1 MVYGEGLGSSMSNY
15 LHPNMSE
22 VAAGQ
27 ARPPKRRRVRWLV
40 AGVAGLTGVVGLA
53 AFTPVGASGAFGER
67 GNSPSNAG
75 TQVLADG
82 NRGGGDHGGQDPGG
96 RDGKDR
102 KKDND
107 SRDSRGD
114 DFRSVPC
121 NSDELIAAIVR
132 ANANSGAKLRLAEKC
147 TYTLTRSAPPPPV
160 PFGAVGLPIITQQV
174 VIDGNGAT
182 IVRAANATPFRILE
196 VGTGGDLT
204 LRDATIKGGLADGG
218 LGQGG
223 GGIRIDVG
231 GRATIENTNVV
242 YNHTNGPGGGIA
254 NFGVTRILGGGDHGW
269 NGKDKDKKDGGS
281 TISNNSAVFDG
292 GGIFNNGNLT
302 VENTRLSYNNTI
314 GVFNIVPIGGAGG
327 GLSNSQ
333 VAVLNNVRLDNNTAG
348 FRGGGIRGGINS
360 TTEAK
365 NVEINDNRAGSE
377 GGGIFSDGTFHLKH
391 GKVHHNEAG
400 QRGGGVYNQIN
411 QFVAE
416 DSWISENV
424 ASTNSTIE
432 HGGGVYNTSGVV
444 VLRRTHVD
452 RNRAIGS
459 SSRGGGI
466 YNNNTLTLTESKV
479 TDNISTLA
487 PGGIFNDGGQV
498 TVDQK
503 TAISGNRPTN
513 CTPSSP
519 PVPNC
524 FG

>member
-1 MVYGEGLGSSMSNY
+1 MSNY
-15 LHPNMSE
+15 LYPNMRE

-27 ARPPKRRRVRWLV
+27 DRSSKRRQARWLV
-40 AGVAGLTGVVGLA
+40 AGVAGLTGMLSLA
-53 AFTPVGASGAFGER
+53 AFTPSGVSGAAGGS
-67 GNSPSNAG
+67 GNPSNAG

-82 NRGGGDHGGQDPGG
+82 SRGNGDDHGGQDPGG
-96 RDGKDR
+96 RDGKDH

-107 SRDSRGD
+107 RRDDRGD

-121 NSDELIAAIVR
+121 NADELIAAIVR
-132 ANANSGAKLRLAEKC
+132 ANANSGAKLRLAERC
-147 TYTLTRSAPPPPV
+147 TYTLTRSAPQPPV
-160 PFGAVGLPIITQQV
+160 PSGAVGLPIITQRV
-174 VIDGNGAT
+174 VIDGNGST
-182 IVRAANATPFRILE
+182 IVRSATATSFRILE
-196 VGTGGDLT
+196 VGAGGDLT

-218 LGQGG
+218 IGAGG

-231 GRATIENTNVV
+231 GRASIENTNVV

-254 NFGVTRILGGGDHGW
+254 NFGVTKILGGGDQ
-269 NGKDKDKKDGGS
+269 GKDKDSRKDGGS

-302 VENTRLSYNNTI
+302 VQNTRLSYNNTI
-314 GVFNIVPIGGAGG
+314 GVVNILPIGGAGG
-327 GLSNSQ
+327 GLSNSST
-333 VAVLNNVRLDNNTAG
+333 AVLENVHLDNNTAG

-360 TTEAK
+360 TTEAT
-365 NVEINDNRAGSE
+365 NVEVDNNRAGSE
-377 GGGIFSDGTFHLKH
+377 GGGIFSDGVFHLRH
-391 GKVHHNEAG
+391 AKVHHNEAG
-400 QRGGGVYNQIN
+400 QRGGGVYNQIG

-416 DSWISENV
+416 ESSISENV

-432 HGGGVYNTSGVV
+432 HGGGIYNGSGTV
-444 VLRRTHVD
+444 VLRRTHVE

-466 YNNNTLTLTESKV
+466 YNDARLTLTESTV
-479 TDNISTLA
+479 TDNISILA

-503 TAISGNRPTN
+503 TVISGNRPTN

>member
-1 MVYGEGLGSSMSNY
+1 MSNY

-27 ARPPKRRRVRWLV
+27 PRTPKKRRTRWLV

-53 AFTPVGASGAFGER
+53 AFTAAGVSGAAGKN
-67 GNSPSNAG
+67 GNDLSNAG
-75 TQVLADG
+75 TQVLAEG
-82 NRGGGDHGGQDPGG
+82 SRGSGDDHGGQDPGG
-96 RDGKDR
+96 RDGKDH

-107 SRDSRGD
+107 RRDDRGD

-121 NSDELIAAIVR
+121 NADELIAAIVR
-132 ANANSGAKLRLAEKC
+132 ANADSGAKLRLAERC
-147 TYTLTRSAPPPPV
+147 TYTLTRSAPQPPV

-174 VIDGNGAT
+174 VIDGNGST
-182 IVRAANATPFRILE
+182 IVRAATATPFRILE
-196 VGTGGDLT
+196 VGAGGDLT
-204 LRDATIKGGLADGG
+204 LREATIKGGLAEGG

-223 GGIRIDVG
+223 GGIRIDIG

-254 NFGVTRILGGGDHGW
+254 NFGVTKILGGSDR
-269 NGKDKDKKDGGS
+269 GKDKDKDKDWHGDGGS
-281 TISNNSAVFDG
+281 NISNNSAVFSG
-292 GGIFNNGNLT
+292 GGISNNGNLT
-302 VENTRLSYNNTI
+302 VQNTRLSYNNTI
-314 GVFNIVPIGGAGG
+314 GVVDILPIGGTGG

-333 VAVLNNVRLDNNTAG
+333 VAVLENVRLDNNTAG
-348 FRGGGIRGGINS
+348 FRGGGISGGINS
-360 TTEAK
+360 TTEAR
-365 NVEINDNRAGSE
+365 NVEVNDNRAGSE
-377 GGGIFSDGTFHLKH
+377 GGGIFSDGVFNLRH

-400 QRGGGVYNQIN
+400 QRGGGVFNQIG

-416 DSWISENV
+416 DSWINENI

-432 HGGGVYNTSGVV
+432 HGGGIYNTSGTV

-459 SSRGGGI
+459 SSQGGGI
-466 YNNNTLTLTESKV
+466 YNNRTLTLTESKV

-498 TVDQK
+498 TADEK
-503 TAISGNRPTN
+503 TVISGNRPTN

>member
-1 MVYGEGLGSSMSNY
+1 MSNY

-27 ARPPKRRRVRWLV
+27 VSPPKRRRARWLV

-53 AFTPVGASGAFGER
+53 AFTPAGVSGATGMS
-67 GNSPSNAG
+67 GSNPSNAG
-75 TQVLADG
+75 AQLLADG
-82 NRGGGDHGGQDPGG
+82 NRGSGDDHGGKDPGG
-96 RDGKDR
+96 RDGKDH
-102 KKDND
+102 KKDGD
-107 SRDSRGD
+107 HRDDRGD

-121 NSDELIAAIVR
+121 NADELIAAIVR
-132 ANANSGAKLRLAEKC
+132 ANADSGAKLRLAEKC
-147 TYTLTRSAPPPPV
+147 TYTLNRSAPQPPV

-174 VIDGNGAT
+174 VIDGNGST

-196 VGTGGDLT
+196 VGAGGDLT
-204 LRDATIKGGLADGG
+204 LRDATIKGGQADGG
-218 LGQGG
+218 IGAGG
-223 GGIRIDVG
+223 GGIRVDIG
-231 GRATIENTNVV
+231 GRATIENTDVV
-242 YNHTNGPGGGIA
+242 YNHTNGTGGGIA
-254 NFGVTRILGGGDHGW
+254 NFGVTKILGGNDHGKDW
-269 NGKDKDKKDGGS
+269 NGKDKDKKKDSGS
-281 TISNNSAVFDG
+281 NISNNSALYDG
-292 GGIFNNGNLT
+292 GGVHNNGNLT
-302 VENTRLSYNNTI
+302 VQNTRLSYNNTI
-314 GVFNIVPIGGAGG
+314 GVVTVLPIGGAGG

-333 VAVLNNVRLDNNTAG
+333 VAVLENVHLDNNTAG

-360 TTEAK
+360 TTEAR
-365 NVEINDNRAGSE
+365 NVEVNDNRAGSE
-377 GGGIFSDGTFHLKH
+377 GGGIFSDGVFHLRH

-400 QRGGGVYNQIN
+400 QRGGGVYNQIG

-416 DSWISENV
+416 ETSINENV

-432 HGGGVYNTSGVV
+432 HGGGVYNGSGTV

-459 SSRGGGI
+459 NSQGGGI
-466 YNNNTLTLTESKV
+466 YNNSSLTLTESKV
-479 TDNISTLA
+479 TDNISILA

-503 TAISGNRPTN
+503 TVISGNRPTN

>member
-1 MVYGEGLGSSMSNY
+1 MSNY
-15 LHPNMSE
+15 PHPKMSE
-22 VAAGQ
+22 VAAAQ
-27 ARPPKRRRVRWLV
+27 APLSRRRRARWLL

-53 AFTPVGASGAFGER
+53 AFTPAGMSGAAGKH
-67 GNSPSNAG
+67 GGTPSNAG
-75 TQVLADG
+75 SQVLADS
-82 NRGGGDHGGQDPGG
+82 NRGSGDDRNGKDRGG
-96 RDGKDR
+96 RDGKEHKEDG
-102 KKDND
+102 DH
-107 SRDSRGD
+107 RDSRGD

-121 NSDELIAAIVR
+121 NADELIAAIVR
-132 ANANSGAKLRLAEKC
+132 ANASSGAKLRLAEKC
-147 TYTLTRSAPPPPV
+147 TYTLNRSAPQPPV

-174 VIDGNGAT
+174 VIDGNGST

-231 GRATIENTNVV
+231 GRATIENTKVV

-254 NFGVTRILGGGDHGW
+254 NFGVTRILGGNGHDKDRD
-269 NGKDKDKKDGGS
+269 GKDRDKKWDDSS

-302 VENTRLSYNNTI
+302 VQNTRLSYNNTI
-314 GVFNIVPIGGAGG
+314 GVVNILPIGGAGG
-327 GLSNSQ
+327 GLSNSST
-333 VAVLNNVRLDNNTAG
+333 AVLENVHLDNNTAG

-365 NVEINDNRAGSE
+365 NVEVNDNRAGSE
-377 GGGIFSDGTFHLKH
+377 GGGIFSDGVFNLRH

-400 QRGGGVYNQIN
+400 QRGGGVFNQIG

-432 HGGGVYNTSGVV
+432 HGGGIYNGSGTV

-459 SSRGGGI
+459 SSQGGGI
-466 YNNNTLTLTESKV
+466 YNNATFTLTESKV

>member
-1 MVYGEGLGSSMSNY
+1 MSNY
-15 LHPNMSE
+15 LHPNMSD

-27 ARPPKRRRVRWLV
+27 ARPSKRRRARWLV

-53 AFTPVGASGAFGER
+53 AFTSAGVSGAAGKS
-67 GNSPSNAG
+67 GNPSNAG
-75 TQVLADG
+75 TQVLADDS
-82 NRGGGDHGGQDPGG
+82 RGGDDHGGQDPGG
-96 RDGKDR
+96 RDGKDH
-102 KKDND
+102 KKDDNHRND
-107 SRDSRGD
+107 RGD

-121 NSDELIAAIVR
+121 NADELIAAIVR
-132 ANANSGAKLRLAEKC
+132 ANADSGAKLRLAEKC
-147 TYTLTRSAPPPPV
+147 TYTLNRSAPQPPV
-160 PFGAVGLPIITQQV
+160 PFGAVGLPIITQHV
-174 VIDGNGAT
+174 VIDANGST

-196 VGTGGDLT
+196 VGAGGDLT
-204 LRDATIKGGLADGG
+204 LRDATIKGGLAEGG

-223 GGIRIDVG
+223 GGIRIDIG
-231 GRATIENTNVV
+231 GRAVIENTNVV

-254 NFGVTRILGGGDHGW
+254 NFGVTKILGGADHGKEW
-269 NGKDKDKKDGGS
+269 NGEDKDKKKNSGS
-281 TISNNSAVFDG
+281 NISNNSAVFDG

-302 VENTRLSYNNTI
+302 VQNTRLSYNNTI
-314 GVFNIVPIGGAGG
+314 GTFTIVPIGGAGG
-327 GLSNSQ
+327 GLSNSS
-333 VAVLNNVRLDNNTAG
+333 VAVLENVRLDNNTAG

-360 TTEAK
+360 TTEAR
-365 NVEINDNRAGSE
+365 NVEVDNNRAGSE
-377 GGGIFSDGTFHLKH
+377 GGGIFADGVFHLKH
-391 GKVHHNEAG
+391 GKIHHNEAG
-400 QRGGGVYNQIN
+400 QRGGGVFNQIG

-432 HGGGVYNTSGVV
+432 HGGGIYNTSGTV

-459 SSRGGGI
+459 SSQGGGI

-498 TVDQK
+498 NVDQK
-503 TAISGNRPTN
+503 TVISGNRPTN